1 MLKWNVVVPETLKNL
16 LRTTRDLK
24 FGELFGVDLDLRGP
38 RENMNVSLNER
49 DLVQF
54 ILDEEACYIDVLTV
68 HQSEPVTAE
77 MDMEVRG
84 FRCRKKIKFPTP
96 RAEGV

>member
-1 MLKWNVVVPETLKNL
+1 MLKLNVAVPEAVKNL
-16 LRTTRDLK
+16 LRTTRDLN

-38 RENMNVSLNER
+38 RENMIVSQNER

-77 MDMEVRG
+77 MDLEMRG
-84 FRCRKKIKFPTP
+84 FRCRKKIKFPTL
-96 RAEGV
+96 RAEGI

>member
-1 MLKWNVVVPETLKNL
+1 MLKCIVVIPEAVKKL
-16 LRTTRDLK
+16 LLTTRELR
-24 FGELFGVDLDLRGP
+24 FGELYGVDLEMRGP
-38 RENMNVSLNER
+38 RNNFEVSKAEK
-49 DLVQF
+49 DLVKL
-54 ILDEEACYIDVLTV
+54 ILDDEACYIDVLTV

-96 RAEGV
+96 QAAGI